1 MLHVASVVGV
11 FGEEYSREFVLL
23 VIISNEWLLS
33 DVSSNEIASDEFD
46 GKKSN

>member
-1 MLHVASVVGV
+1 MLHVVSVDGV

-23 VIISNEWLLS
+23 VIIISEWLLS
-33 DVSSNEIASDEFD
+33 DVSSNEIASDELD